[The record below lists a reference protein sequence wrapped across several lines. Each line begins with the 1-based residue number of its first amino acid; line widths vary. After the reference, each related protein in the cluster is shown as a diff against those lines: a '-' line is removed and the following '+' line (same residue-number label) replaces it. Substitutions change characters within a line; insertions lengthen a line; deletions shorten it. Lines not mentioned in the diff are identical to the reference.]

1 MVRTICEVTRCYFSF
16 GEAFSNCWEAE
27 GRDGAG
33 RCLLVTCDWL
43 SCSHTVS
50 LQDLGHGEM

>member
-1 MVRTICEVTRCYFSF
+1 MLLLFWRGFFY
-16 GEAFSNCWEAE
+16 CWEAE

-50 LQDLGHGEM
+50 LQDLGHGEI

>member
-1 MVRTICEVTRCYFSF
+1 MLLLFWRGFFY
-16 GEAFSNCWEAE
+16 CWEAE

-33 RCLLVTCDWL
+33 RCLLVTYAWL

-50 LQDLGHGEM
+50 LQDLGHGEI